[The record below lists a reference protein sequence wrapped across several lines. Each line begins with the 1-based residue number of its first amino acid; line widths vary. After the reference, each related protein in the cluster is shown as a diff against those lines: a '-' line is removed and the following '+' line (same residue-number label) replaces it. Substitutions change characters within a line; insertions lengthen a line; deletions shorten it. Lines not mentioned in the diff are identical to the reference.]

1 MSSKSVEM
9 KLKSEPEDIEFDEEE
24 DNSEILNDKF
34 TKIKNL
40 LETRIEKSKHLIGI
54 EKDLSGPELTNSLL
68 DVLIPGKAKQRD
80 FIFFGKGI

>member
-34 TKIKNL
+34 TKIKN
-40 LETRIEKSKHLIGI
+40 
-54 EKDLSGPELTNSLL
+54 
-68 DVLIPGKAKQRD
+68 
-80 FIFFGKGI
+80 F